1 MDIFLIM
8 QAWGVD
14 AVTADAIRSSSFVIR
29 IKNIQDRKSINL
41 LEVLQLLTIQPLFWE
56 LQVRLCLRF
65 LFQAM
70 MSFEAY
76 LVVKFAQD

>member
-1 MDIFLIM
+1 MT
-8 QAWGVD
+8 VD
-14 AVTADAIRSSSFVIR
+14 AVRSFFFVIR
-29 IKNIQDRKSINL
+29 LKNIQDQRSIDLRKGL
-41 LEVLQLLTIQPLFWE
+41 QVLIVRPLFRE

-70 MSFEAY
+70 MNFEGY